1 MPVVVAVVVPGWFGI
16 AAVIYGFYQ
25 YDRVH
30 FAQGTIATR
39 TLADLSGG
47 FNAIFVIGSAGA
59 AILMLIGLALAGRQV
74 AQIARAVQS
83 LIPPAL
89 ALGRGE
95 IANVPQSNVRE
106 ADDIAQALARA
117 STLLEHLRREKHE
130 RERGEEKF
138 RLVVESAPSAMVMIN
153 GDGRIVLVN
162 AEAEKLFGYSR
173 DELLGQAIEMLVP
186 ERFRNNHPGFRTS
199 FFASP
204 AARSMGVGRDLHGR
218 RKNGSEFPVEI
229 GLNPI
234 ETEEGLLVLSAI
246 VDITE
251 RKRAEEKF
259 RLVVESAPSAM
270 VMINGEGRIVL
281 VNAEAEK
288 LFGYTREE
296 LLDQP
301 IETLVPERFR
311 SNHPGFRTSFFASP
325 AARSMGVGRDLYGRR
340 KNGSEFPVEI
350 GLNPIETEE
359 GLLVLSAIVDLTERK
374 RAEEKFRLV
383 VESSPNAM
391 VMINPKGRIVLIN
404 AQTEKLFG
412 YTREELLDQ
421 PIETLVPER
430 FRNNH
435 PEFRTSFFA
444 SPAARL
450 MGIGRDL
457 HGRRKDGSEFP
468 VEIGLNPIQTQ
479 DGLHVLSAIVDLTER
494 KRAEEKILKFNEVL
508 EQRVTERTAQ
518 LEIANKELE
527 EFAYAA
533 SHDLKAPLRV
543 IDNTSKWLEDDLQ
556 EHLTDETRQN
566 MNLLRGRVKR
576 MEKLLD
582 DLLEYSRIG
591 RTLDDRYA
599 ETIGG
604 DALMINILG
613 LLSPPEGFA
622 VTTSASFAGIQVR
635 RMPLQQILMNLI
647 SNAIKHHD
655 KKLGSID
662 VTVEDCGTDY
672 SFAVKDDGPGIAAEY
687 QDQIFKMF
695 LTLKPRDQV
704 EGSGMGLA
712 MVRKNIEVFGGKLS
726 LESTVGNGS
735 VFRFTWPKHQ
745 KISEKSHE
753 YLGTA

>member
-1 MPVVVAVVVPGWFGI
+1 MRLIAPILDVWRAASRARTRTIRERLMPVVVAVVVPGWFGI

-204 AARSMGVGRDLHGR
+204 AARSMGVGRDLH
-218 RKNGSEFPVEI
+218 
-229 GLNPI
+229 
-234 ETEEGLLVLSAI
+234 
-246 VDITE
+246 
-251 RKRAEEKF
+251 
-259 RLVVESAPSAM
+259 
-270 VMINGEGRIVL
+270 
-281 VNAEAEK
+281 
-288 LFGYTREE
+288 
-296 LLDQP
+296 
-301 IETLVPERFR
+301 
-311 SNHPGFRTSFFASP
+311 
-325 AARSMGVGRDLYGRR
+325 GRR